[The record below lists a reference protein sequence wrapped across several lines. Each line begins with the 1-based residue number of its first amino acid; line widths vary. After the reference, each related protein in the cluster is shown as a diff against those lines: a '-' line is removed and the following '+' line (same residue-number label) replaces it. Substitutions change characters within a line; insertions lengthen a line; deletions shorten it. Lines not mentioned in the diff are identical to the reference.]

1 MAGKIKVRNKMPQ
14 VIDKIKNRSKQ
25 FVVAA
30 TSIGANWS
38 KQWAPVAYSTL
49 VNSQNITVKVNG
61 ETVSGK
67 VGFYVDYAKYLE
79 TNENW
84 KPKKPPKYGKAGS
97 GKANAWNANATPHFL
112 QKGFENPEPQREI
125 EAAKK
130 IFRSK

>member
-1 MAGKIKVRNKMPQ
+1 MASKIKVRNKMPQ

-25 FVVAA
+25 F
-30 TSIGANWS
+30 
-38 KQWAPVAYSTL
+38 VAYSTL

-84 KPKKPPKYGKAGS
+84 KPKPPPKYGKAGV
-97 GKANAWNANATPHFL
+97 GKANAWNAEATPHFL

-130 IFRSK
+130 IFRSKQ